1 MTGQLGS
8 SRLQGQGE
16 EEEDYVN
23 LLDEGE
29 SLELIQFDPTVEDEN
44 AWDAGEVI
52 NGLSRSTS
60 RGQSQ
65 QRRGKLS

>member
-1 MTGQLGS
+1 M
-8 SRLQGQGE
+8 
-16 EEEDYVN
+16 D

-52 NGLSRSTS
+52 NSFVKKHFKRTITAEERSYYEEFSKAHISGHSYT
-60 RGQSQ
+60 
-65 QRRGKLS
+65 